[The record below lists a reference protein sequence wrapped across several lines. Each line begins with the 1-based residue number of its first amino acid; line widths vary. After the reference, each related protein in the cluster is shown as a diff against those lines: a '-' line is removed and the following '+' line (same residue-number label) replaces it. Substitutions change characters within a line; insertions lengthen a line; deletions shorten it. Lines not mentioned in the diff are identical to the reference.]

1 MPIRPNGVMA
11 DLLQKEI
18 TASFGKRWFTRSDCV
33 ELLESLYQDGVTGY
47 MYSTFI
53 TKGYV
58 IVRTLIDR
66 GTIVSL
72 NRVELCLAGNEEYWA
87 DQPTVLYQ
95 YGDRIE
101 QIIDSQRLRVPFSI
115 AGVVNNWGEPDLTSR
130 AKAAAVRK
138 VLYRHLR
145 NRTVVTENNGLTFLR
160 IR

>member
-66 GTIVSL
+66 GSIVSL
-72 NRVELCLAGNEEYWA
+72 NRVELCLAGNEDYWA
-87 DQPTVLYQ
+87 DQPTVLFQ

-101 QIIDSQRLRVPFSI
+101 QIIDSQRLRVPFSM
-115 AGVVNNWGEPDLTSR
+115 AGVVNELGR
-130 AKAAAVRK
+130 AGSDQPRQGGRRAQGAVSASAQSHR
-138 VLYRHLR
+138 RHR
-145 NRTVVTENNGLTFLR
+145 E
-160 IR
+160 

>member
-33 ELLESLYQDGVTGY
+33 ELLESLYPRIGVTGY
-47 MYSTFI
+47 MYSTFYHE
-53 TKGYV
+53 GLRQV
-58 IVRTLIDR
+58 VRTLIDR
-66 GTIVSL
+66 GSSGIDSIK
-72 NRVELCLAGNEEYWA
+72 VELCLAGNEDYWA

-115 AGVVNNWGEPDLTSR
+115 AWLW
-130 AKAAAVRK
+130 
-138 VLYRHLR
+138 
-145 NRTVVTENNGLTFLR
+145 
-160 IR
+160 